1 MKKMFVFLM
10 IAGTLSIAA
19 TAQEKVEKKE
29 VKIKKTSSPGQK
41 VHNTF
46 SKHKHYD
53 GVKVKESKEVEKTK

>member
-1 MKKMFVFLM
+1 MKKLFFFLM
-10 IAGTLSIAA
+10 IAGTISVAA

-29 VKIKKTSSPGQK
+29 VKIKKTSTPGQK

-53 GVKVKESKEVEKTK
+53 GVKVKESKEVEKKK